1 MSNNEF
7 ALASM
12 EQMFTEF
19 EKKKSFFYNE
29 KYFVY
34 CEKIL
39 IRILG
44 SKLIKE
50 ITSTISGFKRQEEI
64 AVFEYAFINYFQK
77 YSIRPSDLL
86 KKINDAK
93 KQNIHN
99 K

>member
-7 ALASM
+7 ALTSM

-19 EKKKSFFYNE
+19 EKKKLFFYHE

-44 SKLIKE
+44 KSLIKE
-50 ITSTISGFKRQEEI
+50 IMSAISGFKRQEEI

-86 KKINDAK
+86 QKIKDAK